1 MKAELHT
8 PWSATAELISRTEGA
23 PDAEGYRQPVE
34 TPHTVFCNWQD
45 GVSQS
50 EFYLSDK
57 RGLRASAEVEIW
69 KADMLQVWP
78 RGTTGDRFLVFEGVR
93 YKVLRDFPASIDTQ
107 TLILT
112 EVIR

>member
-1 MKAELHT
+1 MKAGLHT
-8 PWSATAELISRTEGA
+8 PWSDVCDLITFSSTR
-23 PDAEGYRQPVE
+23 DAEGFE
-34 TPHTVFCNWQD
+34 TETETLHPVFCHWED

-57 RGLRASAEVEIW
+57 AGMRASAQLEVHKIDLIEIW
-69 KADMLQVWP
+69 PQGM
-78 RGTTGDRFLVFEGVR
+78 GGDRFVQFNGAR
-93 YKVLRDFPASIDTQ
+93 YRVLRHFPQSFDTE